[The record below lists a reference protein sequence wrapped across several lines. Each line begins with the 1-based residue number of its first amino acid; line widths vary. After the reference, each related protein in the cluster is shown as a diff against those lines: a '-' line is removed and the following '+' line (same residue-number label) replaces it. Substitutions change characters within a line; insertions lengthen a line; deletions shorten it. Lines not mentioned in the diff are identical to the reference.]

1 MEYQTLIN
9 NLHTKIYYPEQ
20 AINQIIIGIH
30 GFGGDKESSVLIKMA
45 ESLKSTNIA
54 LLTYDL
60 PCHGE
65 NENNKSLSL
74 KDCLNSVKEV
84 YEYVKSNYAGIPIS
98 FFATSFGGYLLLNFL
113 QENEINL
120 NKIILRAPAIKM
132 AKVIKDVILPE
143 HGFSVSDLNTNP
155 VNVGYEKECFIDARF
170 VEELQEYDLN
180 KNYNKNY
187 FLNVLQGKKDTTVN
201 PADNEEFFNAKCIN
215 NYKIYYFEE
224 ADHRFKGAGEIE
236 RIIEITK
243 QILGI

>member
-1 MEYQTLIN
+1 MEHEILIN
-9 NLHTKIYYPEQ
+9 NLHAKIYFPER
-20 AINQIIIGIH
+20 AINQIVIGIH
-30 GFGGDKESSVLIKMA
+30 GFGGDKESSVLIRLA
-45 ESLKSTNIA
+45 ESLISSNVV
-54 LLTYDL
+54 LVTYDL

-65 NENNKSLSL
+65 NDNSKSLNLDECIS
-74 KDCLNSVKEV
+74 SVKEV
-84 YEYVKSNYAGIPIS
+84 YEYVKANYAGIPVS

-113 QENEINL
+113 QEHDANIS
-120 NKIILRAPAIKM
+120 KIILRAPAIKM

>member
-45 ESLKSTNIA
+45 ESLKNTNIA

-84 YEYVKSNYAGIPIS
+84 YEYVKLNYAGIPIS

-187 FLNVLQGKKDTTVN
+187 FLNVLQGKKDTTVS

>member
-45 ESLKSTNIA
+45 ESLKNTNIA

-84 YEYVKSNYAGIPIS
+84 YEYVKTNYAGIPIS

-187 FLNVLQGKKDTTVN
+187 FLNVLQGKKDTTVS

>member
-45 ESLKSTNIA
+45 ESLKNTNIA

-113 QENEINL
+113 QENEINS